1 MKSLGSLLKLFIL
14 KTSLLIAFSF
24 ISALSFCQ
32 TNTASPDPSNN
43 GVPIQHTT
51 YPPQPSTV
59 TTNPEDRSDVN
70 NNIRPDTTFLKGQ
83 SPDITPP
90 QNQTGNRPQNKSKK
104 KKK

>member
-1 MKSLGSLLKLFIL
+1 MKTTLFL
-14 KTSLLIAFSF
+14 AFSL
-24 ISALSFCQ
+24 ISALSFSQ
-32 TNTASPDPSNN
+32 TNTATPDPINN

-59 TTNPEDRSDVN
+59 TTNPVDRGDVN

-83 SPDITPP
+83 SPDITPR
-90 QNQTGNRPQNKSKK
+90 QNQTGNRPPNKSKK

>member
-1 MKSLGSLLKLFIL
+1 MKSLGSLLKLFIMKNFIVL
-14 KTSLLIAFSF
+14 VFSL
-24 ISALSFCQ
+24 ISALSFGQ
-32 TNTASPDPSNN
+32 TNTTSPDPNNN
-43 GVPIQHTT
+43 GVPVQHTT

-59 TTNPEDRSDVN
+59 TTNPVLRSDVN

-90 QNQTGNRPQNKSKK
+90 LNQTGNRPPNKSKK